1 MARQTPTLTA
11 EPHTQQSLPSAKRGF
26 PPSPK
31 SPQTRALDPRAG
43 LSFSASPQPEF
54 TQVITTVRSSPS
66 MRCYAEI
73 LRTDFAITV
82 DLALV
87 AAVDGI
93 GKLISLAQPVGTPDK
108 RR

>member
-1 MARQTPTLTA
+1 
-11 EPHTQQSLPSAKRGF
+11 
-26 PPSPK
+26 
-31 SPQTRALDPRAG
+31 
-43 LSFSASPQPEF
+43 
-54 TQVITTVRSSPS
+54 VITTVRSSPS

-93 GKLISLAQPVGTPDK
+93 GKLISLAQPFGTPDK